1 MPSLH
6 NYDENGLIKP
16 STSQNERV
24 TTFDSFMQGLDD
36 EYEKRKEM
44 KKQPPPARK
53 SAESKKVLPS
63 RALPPAPLTL
73 EGPIAYR
80 DQQQTKKTT
89 KPVPKKKSPVK
100 ENKRPVIVS
109 SSSDDD
115 DEPSQMVYDEDEAWY

>member
-6 NYDENGLIKP
+6 NYDENGLIDP
-16 STSQNERV
+16 STSQNKRV

-36 EYEKRKEM
+36 EYDKRKEM
-44 KKQPPPARK
+44 KKQPAPARK
-53 SAESKKVLPS
+53 SAESKKVPAL
-63 RALPPAPLTL
+63 RAPPPAPLTL

-80 DQQQTKKTT
+80 DQQKK
-89 KPVPKKKSPVK
+89 KSKKKKSPVK

-115 DEPSQMVYDEDEAWY
+115 EPSQMVYDEDEAWY